1 MYFTSYLSIALLFFI
16 SFTPK
21 VIARRGLSVSS
32 LSPLTRGTDY
42 TFHSICADFHNPD
55 VYFDEVV
62 IHPLSDSFSRVLYF
76 SKLALFTSHYPK
88 DYPFS
93 IPVLFD
99 TTFIIDLSPFPT
111 EAI

>member
-1 MYFTSYLSIALLFFI
+1 MYFTSHLSIALFFFI

-62 IHPLSDSFSRVLYF
+62 IHPLSDSFYCVLSF
-76 SKLALFTSHYPK
+76 SKLAPISLHLALSERLSFLDSSSVRYYVHY
-88 DYPFS
+88 
-93 IPVLFD
+93 
-99 TTFIIDLSPFPT
+99 
-111 EAI
+111 